1 MNPQEPS
8 ARRLVK
14 SISLLPPRERGNV
27 SSRTQ
32 NSHTCSNPLHPP
44 HRPKERGNESPRAQR
59 SSNFRFRYTI
69 PP

>member
-32 NSHTCSNPLHPP
+32 SPHTCSNPLHYPQTQGAG
-44 HRPKERGNESPRAQR
+44 K
-59 SSNFRFRYTI
+59 
-69 PP
+69 